1 MHLTVVVYL
10 YRQELQQVKEQLK
23 KVQGQ
28 GLKGMASE
36 WVLLDDKVSD
46 DDDDGIAAVYCIR
59 IMMITVHHIRVS
71 PVRCNSAMSE
81 RGRLKSSRNRK
92 SRVREKWQNC

>member
-10 YRQELQQVKEQLK
+10 CRQELQQVKEQLK

-28 GLKGMASE
+28 GQRGVASE
-36 WVLLDDKVSD
+36 WVLLGDKVSD
-46 DDDDGIAAVYCIR
+46 DDDEIAAVYCIR
-59 IMMITVHHIRVS
+59 IMMITVHHVRVS

-81 RGRLKSSRNRK
+81 RGRLRSSRNRR
-92 SRVREKWQNC
+92 SRVTEKWPNC